1 MANAAPMLGDT
12 RNLTCENKNTNSRR
26 SVPNAN
32 LNTTWYGIYS
42 PSPVAE
48 SRDRVFTDFAEATVE
63 SKKLNARFQ
72 KFISEQDAR
81 KFAQT
86 GHVESPVRRSRPKLQ
101 ENVEKSP
108 ARKGAAS
115 SRGSLGEDH
124 LSTKSCPSVHQRDI
138 VKFRVAIEKG
148 DIQTV
153 MRCAKENPRYL
164 ISSIDKPVTVH
175 TGSHYNALHC
185 AAKSG
190 QKEIAEF
197 IINYIISDEP
207 WKILYPN
214 ENVSS
219 AGHLERRA
227 MVIDGYFNTS
237 DIGCEETPLH
247 FACKFGHLDFAQW
260 LLTFNQVDIT
270 QRNKYDQTAEE
281 VAGTRC
287 AGTEE
292 IQRKVTQLVQDSR
305 HSVYVPVVR
314 AVDNSVP
321 PFLGQPITPE
331 YLHSKRLSSNSSKIM
346 VGELSLDDSLIV
358 SDFET
363 QNLDHSFRKNSFD
376 HNSPL
381 SPSLSI
387 CAYAG
392 PMLASG
398 AKEFRKVWKTPPR
411 ELSSWRR
418 DTLTGIMR
426 SDSDRGL
433 ERVGRDLA
441 VQQKVNWREYW
452 DFLDLFVNLREE
464 EGLNEL
470 ETYLLKNKSRFISG
484 DAPSK
489 TDQDVLHA
497 LPPGGIGQLTERYP
511 NICTWY
517 QQVLTFPEDERKCWT
532 TPVAKRKVTKR
543 DNLTSTPS
551 AQRNNS
557 DVGIVRNLMTDLS
570 LDDEETSPDKL
581 SPADQ
586 DIQEI
591 LVQGVSNLTV
601 KETNKLFPKTYQQTP
616 DLYGIK
622 MTDTSS
628 PVGPSQFSPVS
639 DETVGY
645 PLSST
650 PAKSHW
656 LPSSNE
662 TRQRYSKPSSSE
674 TTVNIDQPRNR
685 VRRYFS
691 QQVLRWLLLFIGVW
705 TLYFAYLY
713 FQADLFLGSD
723 SDRHL

>member
-1 MANAAPMLGDT
+1 MANAAAMLGDT
-12 RNLTCENKNTNSRR
+12 RNLVVPGEGSKRR
-26 SVPNAN
+26 SLNNN
-32 LNTTWYGIYS
+32 LNETWYGIYS
-42 PSPVAE
+42 PTPVTE
-48 SRDRVFTDFAEATVE
+48 CRDRVFTDFTEATVE

-72 KFISEQDAR
+72 KFTSENDAR
-81 KFAQT
+81 KFANT
-86 GHVESPVRRSRPKLQ
+86 GHVDSPVRPARPKLQ
-101 ENVEKSP
+101 ENIVKSP
-108 ARKGAAS
+108 ARKGTNS
-115 SRGSLGEDH
+115 MRGSLGEDTM
-124 LSTKSCPSVHQRDI
+124 STKSCPSVHQREI

-148 DIQTV
+148 DLQTV
-153 MRCAKENPRYL
+153 IRCVNENPRYL
-164 ISSIDKPVTVH
+164 ISSIDKPVTVQ

-190 QKEIAEF
+190 QKEVAE
-197 IINYIISDEP
+197 YIMNHLLSDEP
-207 WKILYPN
+207 WNVLYPT
-214 ENVSS
+214 ENVNST
-219 AGHLERRA
+219 AHLERRA

-237 DIGCEETPLH
+237 DKGCGETPLH
-247 FACKFGHLDFAQW
+247 FACKFGHLEFAQW
-260 LLTFNQVDIT
+260 LMSYNQVDVT

-314 AVDNSVP
+314 AVDNSMP
-321 PFLGQPITPE
+321 PFLGQPVTPE
-331 YLHSKRLSSNSSKIM
+331 YLHSKRLSSNSSKIL
-346 VGELSLDDSLIV
+346 VGELSLDDSLIYA
-358 SDFET
+358 DFET
-363 QNLDHSFRKNSFD
+363 PNSDHSFRKNNSFS

-411 ELSSWRR
+411 ELSTWRR

-441 VQQKVNWREYW
+441 VQQKVNWKEYW
-452 DFLDLFVNLREE
+452 DFLDMFLNLREDD
-464 EGLNEL
+464 GLVEL
-470 ETYLLKNKSRFISG
+470 ETYLLKNKPRFISG

-532 TPVAKRKVTKR
+532 TPVAKRKLSKR
-543 DNLTSTPS
+543 EILTSTPS
-551 AQRNNS
+551 RNRDNS
-557 DVGIVRNLMTDLS
+557 DAGIVRNLMNDLS
-570 LDDEETSPDKL
+570 LEDAGDEERIPSPE
-581 SPADQ
+581 Q

-591 LVQGVSNLTV
+591 LVQGVSNLSV
-601 KETNKLFPKTYQQTP
+601 RESNKLFPKTYQQTP
-616 DLYGIK
+616 NLCGIEISESGNSG
-622 MTDTSS
+622 DQSS
-628 PVGPSQFSPVS
+628 SQTGAPSNEPLPLPIPSS
-639 DETVGY
+639 HWL
-645 PLSST
+645 LSST
-650 PAKSHW
+650 PSEA
-656 LPSSNE
+656 
-662 TRQRYSKPSSSE
+662 RQRYSKPSNSE

-685 VRRYFS
+685 VRRYLSF
-691 QQVLRWLLLFIGVW
+691 QVLRWLLIFIAVW
-705 TLYFAYLY
+705 TIYFAYVY
-713 FQADLFLGSD
+713 FQADLFLAND